1 MARQA
6 YTPVAARCGI
16 VLLPRRTL
24 CRYTAVDRRTDGP
37 VKRPAARW
45 RALRSLHALHERL
58 SDGRHRGPLPRRPIT
73 GNRIYGCDDCQLVCP
88 WNTFA
93 QMATCDDFDVR
104 NGLDDAHLVDLF
116 AWSADEF
123 NRRFAVSAIRRI
135 GHERWL
141 RNIAVVLGNA
151 LRSLLSSAWR
161 DEVTGALRRRMD
173 DSSARVR
180 EDIAWA
186 LEAA

>member
-24 CRYTAVDRRTDGP
+24 CRYTAVHRRTDGP

-58 SDGRHRGPLPRRPIT
+58 ADGRHRGPLPRR
-73 GNRIYGCDDCQLVCP
+73 C
-88 WNTFA
+88 A

-104 NGLDDAHLVDLF
+104 NGLDYAHLVDLF

-123 NRRFAVSAIRRI
+123 NRRFAGSAIRRI

-141 RNIAVVLGNA
+141 RNIAVALGNA
-151 LRSLLSSAWR
+151 LRSLLPSALR
-161 DEVTGALRRRMD
+161 DELTAALRRRMD
-173 DSSARVR
+173 DSSALVR
-180 EDIAWA
+180 EHIAWA